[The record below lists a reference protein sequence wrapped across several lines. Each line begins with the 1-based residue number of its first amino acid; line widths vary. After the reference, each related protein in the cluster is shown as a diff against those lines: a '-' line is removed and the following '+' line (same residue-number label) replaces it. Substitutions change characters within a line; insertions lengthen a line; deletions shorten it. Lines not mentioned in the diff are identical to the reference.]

1 MDVLT
6 LTGIKNILKIAF
18 IVCWQMLKLA
28 GFMALIA
35 ALVCFLG
42 FFLELFY
49 SLGKEAAATV
59 IEYYIWRGGIF

>member
-1 MDVLT
+1 MDALI

-42 FFLELFY
+42 FFLELCY
-49 SLGKEAAATV
+49 YIGKEAAATV
-59 IEYYIWRGGIF
+59 IEYFIWRGGIF

>member
-1 MDVLT
+1 MDALT

-42 FFLELFY
+42 FFRAFLLPWPRGSSNRDRILHLEGRDF
-49 SLGKEAAATV
+49 
-59 IEYYIWRGGIF
+59 

>member
-1 MDVLT
+1 MDALT
-6 LTGIKNILKIAF
+6 LTGIKNILKTVL

-28 GFMALIA
+28 GFATLIA

-42 FFLELFY
+42 FFLELCY